1 MVSSALIYDFSINL
15 IVNILLSEDTQ
26 RGLRGLA
33 FRGSDKII
41 SHLA

>member
-26 RGLRGLA
+26 RGLRGAALLEVVT
-33 FRGSDKII
+33 K
-41 SHLA
+41 